1 MFVFSGR
8 FNGIEPLIYMR
19 HRVSNAQD
27 EIIKRRDERLELIK
41 KYKTQLDLE
50 KVEVKNK
57 SIGFYT
63 PDPKDEK
70 PSDIKQEIEN
80 MYNDLKGNDLEAMVQ
95 QSFQNELI
103 EAMNE
108 DLEDQSAIIEKV
120 GYQDFVNYG
129 VIAELVGRIGF
140 IAAFNKLGED
150 EIIKILKRPTNNII
164 DLYKNYFHL
173 HQDSLEIKEEVYP
186 LIAEEVAKRQIGTR
200 SINTILVQL
209 FQDLL
214 FIAPDKKKD
223 KFVIDAQYFL
233 EKIQGDN

>member
-1 MFVFSGR
+1 
-8 FNGIEPLIYMR
+8 
-19 HRVSNAQD
+19 
-27 EIIKRRDERLELIK
+27 
-41 KYKTQLDLE
+41 
-50 KVEVKNK
+50 VK
-57 SIGFYT
+57 
-63 PDPKDEK
+63 
-70 PSDIKQEIEN
+70 QAIEN
-80 MYNDLKGNDLEAMVQ
+80 MYHDLKGNDLEAMVQ

-108 DLEDQSAIIEKV
+108 DLGDQAEIIAKV

-140 IAAFNKLGED
+140 IAAFKKLGED
-150 EIIKILKRPTNNII
+150 EILKILKRPTNNII

-209 FQDLL
+209 IQDLL

-223 KFVIDAQYFL
+223 QFVIDAKYFQ
-233 EKIQGDN
+233 EKINNN